1 MTQSNTTQTRDA
13 RPAGPSGT
21 DGMHEMGLQ
30 KMAPFLRKANIAVL
44 SWTAAAGTPMSTP
57 VWYRY
62 KGGKFLLHSMH
73 PTGKTRGI
81 QRSDAVSLCIQD
93 PAPPYRYVTVAGRA
107 KLVFDGEAS
116 DRLQKWL
123 ARAYFGR
130 VAGNYYLKNVASA
143 FEGEHAV
150 IEITPGKTVAV
161 DGSEGI
167 NPVALA
173 AMKAMRKI
181 PGL

>member
-1 MTQSNTTQTRDA
+1 MTQTDTRQVT
-13 RPAGPSGT
+13 SGMSEVT
-21 DGMHEMGLQ
+21 LAKMG
-30 KMAPFLRKANIAVL
+30 PFLKKANIAVL
-44 SWTAAAGTPMSTP
+44 SWTAASGAPMSTP
-57 VWYRY
+57 VWYKY
-62 KGGKFLLHSMH
+62 EGGVFLLHSMH
-73 PTGKTRGI
+73 PTGKTRAI
-81 QRSDAVSLCIQD
+81 QRSDAVALCVQD

-107 KLVFDGEAS
+107 KLVFDAEAS
-116 DRLQKWL
+116 DRLQKYL

-150 IEITPGKTVAV
+150 IEITPEKTVAV
-161 DGSEGI
+161 DGGEGI

>member
-1 MTQSNTTQTRDA
+1 MTQTDATQTRDA
-13 RPAGPSGT
+13 RT
-21 DGMHEMGLQ
+21 DGMHEMALA

-44 SWTAAAGTPMSTP
+44 SWTTAAETPMSTP

-62 KGGKFLLHSMH
+62 DGGKFLLHSMH

-107 KLVFDGEAS
+107 KLVFDSEAS

-123 ARAYFGR
+123 ARACFGR

-143 FEGEHAV
+143 FEGEHAI

-161 DGSEGI
+161 DGSEGV

-173 AMKAMRKI
+173 AMNAMRKV